1 MPVFESAPKSTV
13 TVDAEYEQLL
23 NEVEFHC
30 TVCEAVHE
38 EMQVLN
44 AKIEAAYVWVTTK
57 TKPLRDRAAIAKH
70 WIAAYY
76 VASDIRQA
84 VCLKKEVH
92 QICGIDSTIVD
103 ETYEAVKERLEF
115 LLGHPLNN
123 CK

>member
-1 MPVFESAPKSTV
+1 MPVLDPATTNAV
-13 TVDAEYEQLL
+13 MVDVEYEQLL

-44 AKIEAAYVWVTTK
+44 AKIEGVYSWVTAK
-57 TKPLRDRAAIAKH
+57 TRPLRDRVAIAKY

-103 ETYEAVKERLEF
+103 ETYEAVGERLEF
-115 LLGHPLNN
+115 LLGHPLNK

>member
-1 MPVFESAPKSTV
+1 MPVLESAQKSAI

-23 NEVEFHC
+23 NEVKFHC
-30 TVCEAVHE
+30 TICEAVHE

-44 AKIEAAYVWVTTK
+44 SKIEAVYESVTARTR
-57 TKPLRDRAAIAKH
+57 PLRDRLAIVKH

-76 VASDIRQA
+76 VAGDIRQA

-92 QICGIDSTIVD
+92 QICGIDSSIVD
-103 ETYEAVKERLEF
+103 DTYEAIKERLEF
-115 LLGHPLNN
+115 LLGHSLNN